1 MSSRGAVAA
10 LNALIQVDFAS
21 CLAPEEHLLKGEL
34 SLKASRLAHLPLL
47 EGPAQ
52 GRDT

>member
-21 CLAPEEHLLKGEL
+21 CLAPEEHLFHSKQVDLVD
-34 SLKASRLAHLPLL
+34 LPLL